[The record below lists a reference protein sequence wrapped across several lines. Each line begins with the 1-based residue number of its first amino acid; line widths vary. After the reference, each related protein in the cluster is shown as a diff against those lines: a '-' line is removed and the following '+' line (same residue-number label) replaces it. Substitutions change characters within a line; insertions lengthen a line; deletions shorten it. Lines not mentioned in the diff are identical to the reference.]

1 VGVDAEQEMLQDYG
15 MPVLGGSESGPPA
28 LARFFPPLVAL
39 EGIEVTVGKRYVE
52 AFHTRSILEATSEDT
67 FVDFARNVAVE
78 SSEVTESALLTPGEV
93 DRIIKTLQDL
103 FDRTGGHKTPTALLV
118 EYRKPGEPLPA
129 ELVPLFE
136 GKGFRRN
143 SPQLLRSV

>member
-1 VGVDAEQEMLQDYG
+1 MLQDYG

-39 EGIEVTVGKRYVE
+39 
-52 AFHTRSILEATSEDT
+52 
-67 FVDFARNVAVE
+67 E